1 MPTKEQLKQF
11 KEKVD
16 PVIDEVL
23 ISDINHKFRDV
34 VKYQIATGGKR
45 LRPALAIM
53 SCKLARGRL
62 NNILYPAAGLEILHN
77 YTLIVDDIIDHGL
90 LRRNKPT
97 LWVKY
102 GTSIAECMAVAYVSS
117 VFQTANHS
125 PKPVKVS
132 DIFSETLKKIMADG
146 EINDILFERFGRED
160 EYFIRKNR
168 PKLVTQ
174 SQYIEMISK
183 KTASLFEACCE
194 VGGVCAGATKRE
206 IQNLKDF
213 GFNFGLAF
221 QVRDDILDI
230 FGDVEKFGK
239 HIGKDIEERK
249 GGNIVLLFAFQELNK
264 KQKQRI
270 YSIMKKKK
278 IKQTEIK
285 EVINLVSGTNARKK
299 AIKLGEKFIQ
309 KAKNSLVHLPNN
321 KWNKSLAD
329 LADFV
334 VARTS

>member
-1 MPTKEQLKQF
+1 MSTEEQLKKF
-11 KEKVD
+11 KDKVD

-23 ISDINHKFRDV
+23 VSEIHHKFQDV

-45 LRPALAIM
+45 LRPALAII
-53 SCKLARGRL
+53 SCKLVRGRL

-102 GTSIAECMAVAYVSS
+102 GTSTAECMAVAYVSS
-117 VFQTANHS
+117 VFQTSAHS
-125 PKPVKVS
+125 PNPVKVS

-146 EINDILFERFGRED
+146 EMNDILFERFGRED
-160 EYFIRKNR
+160 EYFIKKNR
-168 PKLVTQ
+168 PKTITQ
-174 SQYIEMISK
+174 NQYIGMISK

-194 VGGVCAGATKRE
+194 IGGVCAGATKRE
-206 IQNLKDF
+206 IQHLKDF

-239 HIGKDIEERK
+239 QIGKDIEERK
-249 GGNIVLLFAFQELNK
+249 GGNIVLLLASQELNK
-264 KQKQRI
+264 KQRQRI
-270 YSIMKKKK
+270 NSIMKRRK
-278 IKQTEIK
+278 ITQKEIK
-285 EVINLVSGTNARKK
+285 EVVNLIDKTKARKR
-299 AIKLGEKFIQ
+299 AMQLGLKYSQ
-309 KAKNSLVHLPNN
+309 KAKASLEYLPKS
-321 KWNKSLAD
+321 KWNKNLSN
-329 LADFV
+329 LADF
-334 VARTS
+334 AIKRHG